1 MEDCLS
7 SRINDTLFYFQ
18 AEKSSTSHKMSH
30 LFENEKRQA
39 KKEHIYQSEDE
50 EAEKTQQT
58 WNIKKRSMFPKG
70 DSANTS
76 KITYCR
82 ICMNTKICVCFRV

>member
-1 MEDCLS
+1 MVEDCLS

-39 KKEHIYQSEDE
+39 KKERIYQSEDE
-50 EAEKTQQT
+50 EEEKMQQT
-58 WNIKKRSMFPKG
+58 WSIKKRSMLPKG
-70 DSANTS
+70 NSA
-76 KITYCR
+76 KY
-82 ICMNTKICVCFRV
+82 F

>member
-1 MEDCLS
+1 M
-7 SRINDTLFYFQ
+7 
-18 AEKSSTSHKMSH
+18 SHKMSN
-30 LFENEKRQA
+30 LFENEKRKA

-58 WNIKKRSMFPKG
+58 WSIKKRSMLPKG

-82 ICMNTKICVCFRV
+82 ICMNTEVCVCFRV

>member
-18 AEKSSTSHKMSH
+18 AEKSSTSHKMSQ

-39 KKEHIYQSEDE
+39 KKERIYQSEVDE
-50 EAEKTQQT
+50 EEKMQQT
-58 WNIKKRSMFPKG
+58 WSIKKRSMLPKG
-70 DSANTS
+70 NSANTS

-82 ICMNTKICVCFRV
+82 ICMNTKFCVCFRV